1 MSADSSVLRHLPSVA
16 AVAAT
21 LRGEAISEHLA
32 GTLAR
37 AAVDALRQRLIA
49 DRAAG
54 GDRAGLLAAATAHAQ
69 AALGRLR
76 GAGPRPLINAT
87 GTVLHTGLGR
97 APLSPRARQA
107 VADILHG
114 YCQVEFDLDQ
124 GARGDR
130 QDHVAPWLCQLTGA
144 AAALAVNNCAG
155 ATVLVLQALA
165 QDREVIVSR
174 GELVE
179 IGGSFRVPEIM
190 AAAGCRLV
198 EVGATNRT
206 RLADYADAITE
217 RTALL
222 LKVHQS
228 NFVQEGFVEATPT
241 AALAGLARSR
251 GLPLVVDQG
260 SGQISDL
267 RVAGVEAP
275 TLSAELGAGAD
286 LVCASGDKLFGG
298 PQAGLILGDPGLVA
312 RCRRHPLARALRLD
326 KLHLAA
332 LAGTLQDH
340 LLSGPVPTLTLL
352 TEDAAVV
359 RTRAERLR
367 ERVGAGAVAADRAAV
382 GSGASPT
389 SGPDTWVLR
398 LEVAAC
404 ERLARRLRT
413 GAPPVVPRIARGAVL
428 IDLRTVGDDQVD
440 ALAAAVRT
448 ALADG

>member
-1 MSADSSVLRHLPSVA
+1 MSAAKLRTGQEA
-16 AVAAT
+16 AVIDVGSNSVR
-21 LRGEAISEHLA
+21 LVIYRIDG
-32 GTLAR
+32 R
-37 AAVDALRQRLIA
+37 AMTPILNEKVMA
-49 DRAAG
+49 
-54 GDRAGLLAAATAHAQ
+54 
-69 AALGRLR
+69 
-76 GAGPRPLINAT
+76 
-87 GTVLHTGLGR
+87 GLGR
-97 APLSPRARQA
+97 DLAQSGRLSPDGVDVALRALRRFTTLTEAQGVKDVFP
-107 VADILHG
+107 VA
-114 YCQVEFDLDQ
+114 
-124 GARGDR
+124 
-130 QDHVAPWLCQLTGA
+130 
-144 AAALAVNNCAG
+144 
-155 ATVLVLQALA
+155 
-165 QDREVIVSR
+165 
-174 GELVE
+174 
-179 IGGSFRVPEIM
+179 
-190 AAAGCRLV
+190 
-198 EVGATNRT
+198 
-206 RLADYADAITE
+206 
-217 RTALL
+217 
-222 LKVHQS
+222 
-228 NFVQEGFVEATPT
+228 T
-241 AALAGLARSR
+241 AAVREAEDGGEFAARVLRETGLK
-251 GLPLVVDQG
+251 
-260 SGQISDL
+260 L
-267 RVAGVEAP
+267 RILDG
-275 TLSAELGAGAD
+275 
-286 LVCASGDKLFGG
+286 
-298 PQAGLILGDPGLVA
+298 AGLILGAPGLVA